1 MSAVPQNGRT
11 PVVWIINMGGHNY
24 KPAEVL
30 GRLMPLTK
38 GNVNHFNLDRLM
50 VSIAPK
56 MDMATVEDYLLV
68 SGTPILNGLIIS
80 MWLTKFGKANLLQWS
95 QQQNKYVCIPLHRDA
110 IERMVTAA

>member
-1 MSAVPQNGRT
+1 MSPVRENERQ
-11 PVVWIINMGGHNY
+11 PVVWMVNMGGHNY

-50 VSIAPK
+50 VVIAPK
-56 MDMATVEDYLLV
+56 LELATADDYLLV
-68 SGTPILNGLIIS
+68 SGTPILNGLIVS
-80 MWLTKFGKANLLQWS
+80 MWLAKFGVAKLLQWS
-95 QQQNKYVCIPLHRDA
+95 QQQGKYVCIPLHRDA